1 MKTLLFISFIAIF
14 LSSCER
20 NININLKEA
29 EPKLVVEGI
38 IETGQGPVVYLTKS
52 LSFYSKFDPAT
63 LANSF
68 VHQAEVYVSNGV
80 KTHKLKE
87 YVLPIGNGINFYYY
101 GIDPNNRST
110 VFVGELKKNYSLRI
124 VAEGKEYTAITSIPD
139 TTKRIDTLY
148 GKPAPAGNLPDQ
160 WALMLKATDKPGFGD
175 YIRYFTKRNREP
187 YYPGVNSAYDD
198 QVIDGST
205 YEVQVERGVDRTI
218 DHPEGWTYFFAGDT
232 VTLKLCTIDKATFDF
247 WRTME
252 FAYDNLGNPFA
263 TPTKVLSNIT
273 GGALGYFGGYAPQ
286 FRTIVLPH

>member
-1 MKTLLFISFIAIF
+1 MRTLLFIFLASMIF
-14 LSSCER
+14 SSCER
-20 NININLKEA
+20 NINFNLKDA
-29 EPKLVVEGI
+29 QPKIVVEAT
-38 IETGQGPVVYLTKS
+38 IETGQGPIVYLTKS
-52 LSFYSKFDPAT
+52 LSYYSKFDPAT

-68 VHQAEVYVSNGV
+68 VHHAEVYVSNGA

-87 YVLPIGNGINFYYY
+87 YVAPIAGGINFYYY
-101 GIDPNNRST
+101 AIDPST
-110 VFVGELKKNYSLRI
+110 PSTAFVGELKKNYSLRI
-124 VAEGKEYTAITSIPD
+124 VAEGNEYTSTTTIPD

-232 VTLKLCTIDKATFDF
+232 VTLKLCTIDKATYDF

-263 TPTKVLSNIT
+263 SPTKVLSNIT

-286 FRTIVLPH
+286 FRTIVLPR

>member
-1 MKTLLFISFIAIF
+1 MRYLLFIFAVVLIF
-14 LSSCER
+14 SSCER
-20 NININLKEA
+20 NISFDLKDT
-29 EPKLVVEGI
+29 EPKLVVEAT
-38 IETGQGPVVYLTKS
+38 IETGQGPIVYLTKS
-52 LSFYSKFDPAT
+52 VSYYSKFDLVT

-68 VHQAEVYVSNGV
+68 VHHAEVYVSNGR

-87 YVLPIGNGINFYYY
+87 YVAPLAGGINFYYY
-101 GIDPNNRST
+101 ATDPST
-110 VFVGELKKNYSLRI
+110 PATIFTGELKKQYSLRI
-124 VAEGKEYTAITSIPD
+124 VTEGKEYTATTMIPD

-148 GKPAPAGNLPDQ
+148 GRPAPAGNLPDQ
-160 WALMLKATDKPGFGD
+160 WALMLKATDKPGLGD
-175 YIRYFTKRNREP
+175 YIRYFTKRNHEP
-187 YYPGVNSAYDD
+187 FYPGVNSAYDD

-263 TPTKVLSNIT
+263 TPTKVLSNIS

-286 FRTIVLPH
+286 FRTIVLPR